1 MSNTGRLFP
10 AGTPADMHG
19 LDETQASGQGRV
31 EFDELGNAVWVP
43 YGGLGSQ
50 EVLARLLNDQ
60 SLALSQEAPTTGRID
75 RIQPNPAGLKQ
86 GYDPYD
92 SGMLV
97 KRSWKPKKDLRALS
111 KWIEQKKRL
120 QDPE

>member
-10 AGTPADMHG
+10 AGTTADMQD
-19 LDETQASGQGRV
+19 LDEAQAAGQGRV

-60 SLALSQEAPTTGRID
+60 SLSLSQEVRTGRID

-92 SGMLV
+92 SGMLL
-97 KRSWKPKKDLRALS
+97 KKSRKPKKDLRALS
-111 KWIEQKKRL
+111 KWIEQRKKLPDR
-120 QDPE
+120 E